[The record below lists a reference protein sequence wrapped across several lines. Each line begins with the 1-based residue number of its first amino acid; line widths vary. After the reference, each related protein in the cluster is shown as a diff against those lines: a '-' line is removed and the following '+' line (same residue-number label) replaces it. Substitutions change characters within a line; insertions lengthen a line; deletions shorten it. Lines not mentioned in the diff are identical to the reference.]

1 MGAAGAV
8 RERDGGGQE
17 DGVQSTGEKN
27 EIKETDTVFP
37 GHMSSL
43 YLCKNKCKYTV

>member
-17 DGVQSTGEKN
+17 NGVQPTGDLLFFFFVNKSVRLGL
-27 EIKETDTVFP
+27 ISD
-37 GHMSSL
+37 SSVL
-43 YLCKNKCKYTV
+43 